1 MKEQNG
7 KLSRDEFLSFVKAV
21 LKKKSLEENKPLY
34 FEYRLSENGEKEK
47 FLNRFDAFAPEGFS
61 EYRNLVIFE
70 FIYSRTLKAEQVKK
84 RIKGVTDTYRKS
96 YDATIVFILNTE
108 FQFEDSNSA
117 VWDLSVINNWIEE
130 YPTEYSHACSLGM
143 ERKTVASDKENIQLF
158 EKLYSEGLYLKNN
171 DSYTNAIRTCI
182 KEQNGF
188 AIVLGA
194 GVSKEQGAKTWDE
207 LLKDFQKEIEEKHL
221 LDDSKA
227 VLKKLGEVAL
237 QRLSYARISGQARK
251 PLLGRFTKAYM
262 MQQGIWT

>member
-61 EYRNLVIFE
+61 EYRNSVIFE
-70 FIYSRTLKAEQVKK
+70 FIYSRTLKAEQIKK

-130 YPTEYSHACSLGM
+130 
-143 ERKTVASDKENIQLF
+143 
-158 EKLYSEGLYLKNN
+158 
-171 DSYTNAIRTCI
+171 
-182 KEQNGF
+182 
-188 AIVLGA
+188 
-194 GVSKEQGAKTWDE
+194 
-207 LLKDFQKEIEEKHL
+207 
-221 LDDSKA
+221 
-227 VLKKLGEVAL
+227 
-237 QRLSYARISGQARK
+237 
-251 PLLGRFTKAYM
+251 
-262 MQQGIWT
+262 